1 MCPTLT
7 SLLMLS
13 VDFLNA
19 VFVSRVMGA
28 LYVRNMSQHLVLMME
43 VVSLYD
49 LKINLRIR
57 FTWPTAL
64 AGKTF
69 RILIYGYSLVIL
81 LEME

>member
-57 FTWPTAL
+57 FTWHTAL
-64 AGKTF
+64 SGKTF